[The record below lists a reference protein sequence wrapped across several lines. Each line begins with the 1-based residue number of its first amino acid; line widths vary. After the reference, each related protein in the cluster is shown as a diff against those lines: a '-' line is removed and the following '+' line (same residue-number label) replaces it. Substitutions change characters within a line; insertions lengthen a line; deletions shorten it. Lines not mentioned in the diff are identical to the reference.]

1 MDMEWVR
8 RVHEFSEFAPR
19 EQEYVRQLIE
29 DHPFALITSVHG
41 GEPIGTHVPIVIDP
55 RRDAETADLCD
66 VTLLGHMAAANPQWH
81 DFEDGTPVLVVF
93 TGASGYVSPTLYG
106 VTPAAPTW
114 NYAAVHV
121 SGTARLITDRT
132 EQLRV
137 IEETVRQYES
147 RQKTAW
153 DPTASKDYFAEILP
167 GTAAFTVEIDL
178 VKAMFKFSQDK
189 PADVRERVESA
200 FAATGCPEADRRVNA
215 AAIAEEIRRS

>member
-1 MDMEWVR
+1 M
-8 RVHEFSEFAPR
+8 HEFSEFAPR
-19 EQEYVRQLIE
+19 ERQYVRQLVA
-29 DHPFALITSVHG
+29 DHPFALITSVHDG
-41 GEPIGTHVPIVIDP
+41 IPVGTHVPIVIDP
-55 RRDAETADLCD
+55 RPDIEDTDLRD

-81 DFEDGTPVLVVF
+81 DFESGATVLVVF

-121 SGTARLITDRT
+121 TGTAHLINDRT

-137 IEETVRQYES
+137 IEETVRQFEA
-147 RQKTAW
+147 RQREAW
-153 DPTASKDYFAEILP
+153 DPTASRDYFADILP
-167 GTAAFTVEIDL
+167 GTAAFTIEIES

-189 PADVRERVESA
+189 PAEVRERVEAA
-200 FAATGCPEADRRVNA
+200 FAATGCPEAGRRANA

>member
-1 MDMEWVR
+1 M
-8 RVHEFSEFAPR
+8 HEFSEFAPR
-19 EQEYVRQLIE
+19 EQQFVRQLVE
-29 DHPFALITSVHG
+29 EHPFALITSV
-41 GEPIGTHVPIVIDP
+41 GERAPVGTHVPIVIDP
-55 RRDAETADLCD
+55 RRDSGGPDLRE

-81 DFEDGTPVLVVF
+81 DFEDGAPVLVVF
-93 TGASGYVSPTLYG
+93 TGAGGYVSPTLYG

-121 SGTARLITDRT
+121 TGTAQLVTDRT

-147 RQKTAW
+147 RQKEAW

-167 GTAAFTVEIDL
+167 GTAAFTIETES

-189 PADVRERVESA
+189 PADIRERVESA
-200 FAATGCPEADRRVNA
+200 FAATGCPEADRSANS